1 MRRGELREEGASHEP
16 ARLESVRD
24 RVRRHVLPGIGRRRR
39 QHDWVSEEQGPDSGA
54 KILALK
60 TALKLALDT
69 ILIL

>member
-1 MRRGELREEGASHEP
+1 MTLLSISKGQGCHIIGGA
-16 ARLESVRD
+16 L
-24 RVRRHVLPGIGRRRR
+24 
-39 QHDWVSEEQGPDSGA
+39 GPDSGA